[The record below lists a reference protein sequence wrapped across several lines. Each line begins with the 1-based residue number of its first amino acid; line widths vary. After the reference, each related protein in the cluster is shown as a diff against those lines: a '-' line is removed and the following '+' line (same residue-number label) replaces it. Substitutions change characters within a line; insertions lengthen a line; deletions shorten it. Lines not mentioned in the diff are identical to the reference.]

1 MPSKSDHAFYEG
13 AGLVEN
19 VHEADELE
27 DICDCNLGLRV
38 RYVALVQLV

>member
-1 MPSKSDHAFYEG
+1 MKGQA
-13 AGLVEN
+13 LVEN
-19 VHEADELE
+19 VHEADEFE